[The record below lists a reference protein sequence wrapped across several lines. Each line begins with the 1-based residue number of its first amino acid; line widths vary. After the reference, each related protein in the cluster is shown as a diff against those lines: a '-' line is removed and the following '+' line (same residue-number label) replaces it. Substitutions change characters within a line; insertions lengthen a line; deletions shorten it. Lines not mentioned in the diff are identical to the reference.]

1 MITLKKIEPSDKR
14 KFWNI
19 VQKYLYEMTNY
30 YDMGMID
37 ELGNY
42 KYKYFDSYFE
52 DCERAA
58 LFIYNDGV
66 LIGFAMINDY
76 SCLGNRIDHAIA
88 EFTIFPRYRKRHL
101 GIRSVQEIFKQN
113 HGRWEIKYSNK
124 NQAAEALWTKAAK
137 EYDPLVSSYDR
148 TESVLSFVVT

>member
-1 MITLKKIEPSDKR
+1 MITLKKIGPSDKS

-42 KYKYFDSYFE
+42 EYKYFDSYFE
-52 DCERAA
+52 DRERAA
-58 LFIYNDGV
+58 LFIYNDEA

-88 EFTIFPRYRKRHL
+88 EFTIFPHYRKRRL
-101 GIRSVQEIFKQN
+101 GMRSVQEIFKQYP
-113 HGRWEIKYSNK
+113 GRWEIKYSIKNK
-124 NQAAEALWTKAAK
+124 AAEALWTKAAK
-137 EYDPLVSSYDR
+137 KYDPLVSPYDR
-148 TESVLSFVVT
+148 AESVLSFVVT